1 MSKGLLEV
9 ILIMVIAIPIGIATI
24 RFYFKG
30 SILYYM
36 GTLMLISW
44 VVIDVVVNLKHLYPE
59 SVPAYITT
67 PGIIIMGVFI
77 IRLIASKVRKPLDSS
92 INAVTKISEGDLTVK
107 VDKADTLRN
116 DELGRLTLAV
126 ENLSYKLNEVIS
138 GISTAAGELDASG
151 TQLSSS
157 ATNLSE
163 VTSEQASSLEEISS
177 SMEEILSS
185 IQQNA
190 DNAVQTE
197 KIAVSTT
204 RNLEEGVSSTNIAL
218 DSMNEIAQKINII
231 NDIAFQTNLLAL
243 NAAVEA
249 ARAGE
254 HGRGFAVV
262 AAEVRRLAERSRDA
276 ANEIISVSTR
286 GAQISGKAKD
296 LMNQNMNEIIKTTD
310 LIREIA
316 ASSHEQRSGA
326 EQINNAVQQLNGSTQ
341 QNAALSEQVAAN
353 SEELNARASALA
365 DLVSFFKTSR

>member
-1 MSKGLLEV
+1 MSKGLLEI
-9 ILIMVIAIPIGIATI
+9 ILIMVVAIPIGIATI

-36 GTLMLISW
+36 GTLMLLSW
-44 VVIDVVVNLKHLYPE
+44 VVIDAVVNLKHLYPE
-59 SVPAYITT
+59 TVKAYITT
-67 PGIIIMGVFI
+67 PGIIVMGIFI
-77 IRLIASKVRKPLDSS
+77 IRAIASKVRKPLDNS
-92 INAVTKISEGDLTVK
+92 INAVTRISEGDLKVT
-107 VDKADTLRN
+107 VDKADMLRN
-116 DELGRLTLAV
+116 DELGRLTIAI
-126 ENLSYKLNEVIS
+126 ENLTNKLNQVIE
-138 GISTAAGELDASG
+138 GISLSAGELESSG
-151 TQLSSS
+151 NQLSTS
-157 ATNLSE
+157 ATNLSQ

-190 DNAVQTE
+190 DNSVQTE

-204 RNLEEGVSSTNIAL
+204 KNLEEGVSSTNIAL

-276 ANEIISVSTR
+276 ANDIISVSSR
-286 GAQISGKAKD
+286 GAQISTKAKD
-296 LMNQNMNEIIKTTD
+296 LMNQNLNEIIRTTD

-316 ASSHEQRSGA
+316 ASSYEQRSGT
-326 EQINNAVQQLNGSTQ
+326 EQVNTSVQQLNSITQ
-341 QNAALSEQVAAN
+341 QNAALSEEVAAN
-353 SEELNARASALA
+353 AEELNARAKALN
-365 DLVSFFKTSR
+365 DLVAYFQTK